1 MSVATN
7 ELEKIV
13 HDVLTELMKKGLN
26 SPPVKDHV
34 MSSALMHTS
43 LSPVV
48 EDKMVSLVSAD
59 EILVDQPVNLEA
71 IRAMK
76 KVTTARIGIGRAGA
90 RPKTAF
96 WLKLL
101 ADHAVAQDAV
111 FVDVSEDFLKRMN
124 LFSVQTAAE
133 TKEQFL
139 TRPDLGRRLS
149 EQAVQTVLQKCEKNV
164 QVQILVVDGLSSSAI
179 EANVTDILP
188 ALSQGLKAA
197 GITVGT
203 PFFIKHGRV
212 WVQDEVARL
221 VNAEVVI
228 SLIGERPGLGTAES
242 LSAYMIYRPNE
253 KTVEADRTVVSNIHR
268 GGIPPAEAGAH
279 LVDLLKQILHAKVS
293 GVNLN
298 RTS

>member
-7 ELEKIV
+7 ELERIV
-13 HDVLTELMKKGLN
+13 HDVLAELMKKGLN

-59 EILVDQPVNLEA
+59 EILVDQPVSLEA

-90 RPKTAF
+90 RPKTAS

-149 EQAVQTVLQKCEKNV
+149 EQAVQTVLQKCEKSV
-164 QVQILVVDGLSSSAI
+164 QVQILVVDGLSSTAI
-179 EANVTDILP
+179 EANVADILP